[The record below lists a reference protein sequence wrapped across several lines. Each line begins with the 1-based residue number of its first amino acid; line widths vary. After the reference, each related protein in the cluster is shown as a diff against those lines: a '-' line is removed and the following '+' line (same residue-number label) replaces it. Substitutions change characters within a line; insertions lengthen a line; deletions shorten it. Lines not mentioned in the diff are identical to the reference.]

1 MSFILGVDT
10 GGTYTDAVILEDEER
25 VIAFSKALT
34 THSDLSLGIGLA
46 IQKAIKKKNT
56 ATEKISLVSLS
67 TTLATNALVE
77 GQGDRV
83 ALVMIGFQDSDL
95 EKHSIFDALKGDPFL
110 IIEGGHNYAGFEK
123 SPLAKNKLSKW
134 ISGIKGVSAY
144 AVCSQFAV
152 RNPEHELEAA
162 EIIRK
167 LTDKP
172 VSLSHQISAKLNG
185 PKRALTAVL
194 NARLIA
200 LIDVLIIKAEHV
212 IKSLGILAPLMVV
225 RGDGALISAA
235 QAREKPIETILSG
248 PAASI
253 VGARWLTGET
263 EAIISDIG
271 GTTTDIAVLKGGKP
285 AIDPRGA
292 SVGPYR
298 TMVEAVAMYTF
309 GLGGDSEVKLE
320 LEGLGGHIS
329 LGPKRVIPVA
339 LAASI
344 EPDLIHQTL
353 DSQLKNETPNDFD
366 ARFIRRTRAS
376 TEPVLSERDDKV
388 YRRIGEQFYP
398 MSEVVKSRLDLQS
411 VIKLV
416 SMGVA
421 QISAVTPSDA
431 SHVLGKSNAWDKE
444 AAIKAID
451 LFARRRNGSGEL
463 LAGST
468 AQMAERI
475 VCQLTDQTSSSI
487 LEMAFSEEK
496 VDFGDKPDVLAKHPL
511 IQFGLAGYSDL
522 IKVNVGISKKIIGL
536 GASAPTYYPAVG
548 AELNCEVILPE
559 YAGVA
564 NAIGAVVGK
573 IVMRE
578 SGVISSPSEGKY
590 LVHLDGKPVNFTSEV
605 KALKVLEEKLT
616 EKSIKKAKEAGAEN
630 VSVNIDREIKTANIE
645 NRSVF
650 VEASVLVEASGRPR
664 ISKS

>member
-110 IIEGGHNYAGFEK
+110 VIEGGHNYAGFEK

-200 LIDVLIIKAEHV
+200 LIDLLIVKAEHV

-416 SMGVA
+416 SVGVA

-468 AQMAERI
+468 AQMAENI

-496 VDFGDKPDVLAKHPL
+496 VDFGDKPDILAKHPL
-511 IQFGLAGYSDL
+511 TQFGLAGYSDL

-590 LVHLDGKPVNFTSEV
+590 LVHLDGKPANFTSEV

-616 EKSIKKAKEAGAEN
+616 EKSIQKAKEAGAEN

>member
-34 THSDLSLGIGLA
+34 THSDLSLGIGSA
-46 IQKAIKKKNT
+46 IQKAVKQRNT
-56 ATEKISLVSLS
+56 APEKISLVSLS

-110 IIEGGHNYAGFEK
+110 VIEGGHNYAGFEK
-123 SPLAKNKLSKW
+123 SPLAKNKLSRW
-134 ISGIKGVSAY
+134 VSEIKGVSAY

-200 LIDVLIIKAEHV
+200 LIDLLIVKAEHV

-271 GTTTDIAVLKGGKP
+271 GTTTDIAVLMGGKP

-309 GLGGDSEVKLE
+309 GLGGDSEVKLRE
-320 LEGLGGHIS
+320 EGLGGDIS

-353 DSQLKNETPNDFD
+353 DNQLKNETPNDFD

-511 IQFGLAGYSDL
+511 TQFGLAGYSDL

-548 AELNCEVILPE
+548 TELNCEVILPE

-590 LVHLDGKPVNFTSEV
+590 LVHLDGKPVNFTSETE
-605 KALKVLEEKLT
+605 ALKVLEEKLT
-616 EKSIKKAKEAGAEN
+616 EKSIQKAKEAGAEN
-630 VSVNIDREIKTANIE
+630 VTVNIDREIKTANIE
-645 NRSVF
+645 NRAVF
-650 VEASVLVEASGRPR
+650 VEANVLVEASGRPR
-664 ISKS
+664 ISIS

>member
-34 THSDLSLGIGLA
+34 THSDLSLGIGSA
-46 IQKAIKKKNT
+46 IQKAVKQGNT
-56 ATEKISLVSLS
+56 APEKISLVSLS

-110 IIEGGHNYAGFEK
+110 VIEGGHNYAGFEK
-123 SPLAKNKLSKW
+123 SPLAKNKLSRW
-134 ISGIKGVSAY
+134 VSEVKGVSAY
-144 AVCSQFAV
+144 AICSQFAV

-200 LIDVLIIKAEHV
+200 LIDLLIVKAEHV

-271 GTTTDIAVLKGGKP
+271 GTTTDIAVLMEGKP

-309 GLGGDSEVKLE
+309 GLGGDSEVKLG
-320 LEGLGGHIS
+320 LEGLGGDIS

-353 DSQLKNETPNDFD
+353 DNQLKNETPNDFD

-398 MSEVVKSRLDLQS
+398 MSKVVKSRLDLQS

-416 SMGVA
+416 SVGVA

-475 VCQLTDQTSSSI
+475 VYQLTEQTSSSI

-511 IQFGLAGYSDL
+511 TQFGLAGYSDL

-548 AELNCEVILPE
+548 DELNCEVILPE

-590 LVHLDGKPVNFTSEV
+590 LVHLDGKPVNFTSEA

-616 EKSIKKAKEAGAEN
+616 EKSIQKAKEAGAEN
-630 VSVNIDREIKTANIE
+630 VTVNIDREIKTANIE
-645 NRSVF
+645 NRAVF
-650 VEASVLVEASGRPR
+650 VEANVLVEASGRPR
-664 ISKS
+664 ISIS

>member
-34 THSDLSLGIGLA
+34 THSDLSLGIGSA
-46 IQKAIKKKNT
+46 IQKAVKQRNT
-56 ATEKISLVSLS
+56 APEKISLVSLS

-110 IIEGGHNYAGFEK
+110 VIEGGHNYAGFEK
-123 SPLAKNKLSKW
+123 SRLEKNKLSKW
-134 ISGIKGVSAY
+134 VSEIKGVSAY

-200 LIDVLIIKAEHV
+200 LIDLLIVKAEHV

-309 GLGGDSEVKLE
+309 GLGGDSEVKLG
-320 LEGLGGHIS
+320 LEGLGGDIS

-353 DSQLKNETPNDFD
+353 DNQLKNETPNDFD

-416 SMGVA
+416 SVGVA

-475 VCQLTDQTSSSI
+475 VCQLTEQTSSSI

-511 IQFGLAGYSDL
+511 TQFGLAGYSDL

-590 LVHLDGKPVNFTSEV
+590 LVHLDGKPVNFTSEA

-616 EKSIKKAKEAGAEN
+616 EKSIQKAKEAGAEN

>member
-34 THSDLSLGIGLA
+34 THSDLSLGIGSA
-46 IQKAIKKKNT
+46 IQKAVKQRNT
-56 ATEKISLVSLS
+56 APEKISLVSLS

-110 IIEGGHNYAGFEK
+110 VIEGGHNYAGFEK
-123 SPLAKNKLSKW
+123 SPLAKNKLSRW
-134 ISGIKGVSAY
+134 VSEIKGVSAY

-200 LIDVLIIKAEHV
+200 LIDLLIVKAEHV

-271 GTTTDIAVLKGGKP
+271 GTTTDIAVLMGGKP

-309 GLGGDSEVKLE
+309 GLGGDSEVKLG
-320 LEGLGGHIS
+320 LEGLGGDIS

-353 DSQLKNETPNDFD
+353 DNQLKNETPNDFD

-416 SMGVA
+416 SVGVA

-511 IQFGLAGYSDL
+511 TQFGLAGYSDL

-548 AELNCEVILPE
+548 DELNCEVILPE

-590 LVHLDGKPVNFTSEV
+590 LVHLDGKPVNFTSEAE
-605 KALKVLEEKLT
+605 ALKVLEEKLT
-616 EKSIKKAKEAGAEN
+616 EKSIQKAKEAGAEN
-630 VSVNIDREIKTANIE
+630 VTVNIDREIKTANIE
-645 NRSVF
+645 NRAVF
-650 VEASVLVEASGRPR
+650 VEANVLVEASGRPR
-664 ISKS
+664 ISIS

>member
-110 IIEGGHNYAGFEK
+110 VIEGGHNYAGFEK

-200 LIDVLIIKAEHV
+200 LIDLLIIKAEHV

-376 TEPVLSERDDKV
+376 IEPVLSERDDKV

-616 EKSIKKAKEAGAEN
+616 EKSIQKAKEAGAEN

>member
-34 THSDLSLGIGLA
+34 THSDLSLGIGSA
-46 IQKAIKKKNT
+46 IQKAVKQRNT
-56 ATEKISLVSLS
+56 APEKISLVSLS

-110 IIEGGHNYAGFEK
+110 VIEGGHNYAGFEK
-123 SPLAKNKLSKW
+123 SRLAKNKLSKW
-134 ISGIKGVSAY
+134 VSEIKGVSAY

-172 VSLSHQISAKLNG
+172 VSLSHQSSAKLNG

-200 LIDVLIIKAEHV
+200 LIDLLIIKAEHV

-309 GLGGDSEVKLE
+309 GLGGDSEVKLR
-320 LEGLGGHIS
+320 LEGLGGDIS

-353 DSQLKNETPNDFD
+353 DNQLKNETPNDFD

-416 SMGVA
+416 SVGVA

-475 VCQLTDQTSSSI
+475 VCQLTEQTSSSI

-496 VDFGDKPDVLAKHPL
+496 VDFGDKPDILAKHPL
-511 IQFGLAGYSDL
+511 TQFGLAGYSDL

-548 AELNCEVILPE
+548 DELNCEVILPE

-590 LVHLDGKPVNFTSEV
+590 LVHLDGKPVNFTSEAE
-605 KALKVLEEKLT
+605 ALKVLEEKLT
-616 EKSIKKAKEAGAEN
+616 EKSIQKAKEAGAEN
-630 VSVNIDREIKTANIE
+630 VTVNIEREIKTANIE
-645 NRSVF
+645 NRAVF
-650 VEASVLVEASGRPR
+650 VEANVLVEASGRPR
-664 ISKS
+664 ISIS

>member
-110 IIEGGHNYAGFEK
+110 VIEGGHNYAGFEK
-123 SPLAKNKLSKW
+123 SPLEKNKLSKW

-212 IKSLGILAPLMVV
+212 IKSHGILAPLMVV

-309 GLGGDSEVKLE
+309 GLGGDSEVKLRV
-320 LEGLGGHIS
+320 EGLGGDIS

-353 DSQLKNETPNDFD
+353 DNQLKNETPNDFD

-416 SMGVA
+416 SVGVA

-475 VCQLTDQTSSSI
+475 VYQLTEQTSSSI

-511 IQFGLAGYSDL
+511 TQFGLAGYSDL

-590 LVHLDGKPVNFTSEV
+590 LVHLDGKPVNFNSETA
-605 KALKVLEEKLT
+605 ALKVLEEKLT
-616 EKSIKKAKEAGAEN
+616 EKSIRKAKEAGAEN

>member
-34 THSDLSLGIGLA
+34 THSDLSLGIGSA
-46 IQKAIKKKNT
+46 IQKAVKQRNT
-56 ATEKISLVSLS
+56 APEKISLVSLS

-110 IIEGGHNYAGFEK
+110 VIEGGHNYAGFEK
-123 SPLAKNKLSKW
+123 SPLAKNKLSRW
-134 ISGIKGVSAY
+134 VSEIKGVSAY

-200 LIDVLIIKAEHV
+200 LIDLLIVKAEHV

-271 GTTTDIAVLKGGKP
+271 GTTTDIAVLMGGKP

-309 GLGGDSEVKLE
+309 GLGGDSEVKLGV
-320 LEGLGGHIS
+320 EGLGGDIS

-353 DSQLKNETPNDFD
+353 DNQLKNETPNDFD

-416 SMGVA
+416 SVGVA

-511 IQFGLAGYSDL
+511 TQFGLAGYSDL

-548 AELNCEVILPE
+548 DELNCEVILPE

-590 LVHLDGKPVNFTSEV
+590 LVHLDGKPVNFTSEAE
-605 KALKVLEEKLT
+605 ALKVLEEKLT
-616 EKSIKKAKEAGAEN
+616 EKSIQKAKEAGAEN
-630 VSVNIDREIKTANIE
+630 VTVNIDREIKTANIE
-645 NRSVF
+645 NRAVF
-650 VEASVLVEASGRPR
+650 VEANVLVEASGRPR
-664 ISKS
+664 ISIS

>member
-110 IIEGGHNYAGFEK
+110 VIEGGHNYAGFEK
-123 SPLAKNKLSKW
+123 SPLEKNKLSKW

-200 LIDVLIIKAEHV
+200 LIDLLIIKAEHV

-590 LVHLDGKPVNFTSEV
+590 LVHLDGKPVNFNSETA
-605 KALKVLEEKLT
+605 ALKVLEEKLT
-616 EKSIKKAKEAGAEN
+616 EKSIQKAKEAGAEN

>member
-34 THSDLSLGIGLA
+34 THSDLSLGIGSA
-46 IQKAIKKKNT
+46 IQKAVKQRNT
-56 ATEKISLVSLS
+56 APEKISLVSLS

-83 ALVMIGFQDSDL
+83 ALIMIGFKDSDL

-110 IIEGGHNYAGFEK
+110 VIEGGHNYAGFEK
-123 SPLAKNKLSKW
+123 SRLAKNKLSKW
-134 ISGIKGVSAY
+134 VSEIKGVSAY

-200 LIDVLIIKAEHV
+200 LIDLLIVKAEHV

-309 GLGGDSEVKLE
+309 GLGGDSEVKLG
-320 LEGLGGHIS
+320 LEGLGGDIS

-353 DSQLKNETPNDFD
+353 DNQLKNETPNDFD

-475 VCQLTDQTSSSI
+475 VCQLTEQTSSSI

-511 IQFGLAGYSDL
+511 TQFGLAGYSDL

-590 LVHLDGKPVNFTSEV
+590 LVHLDGKPVNFTSEA

-616 EKSIKKAKEAGAEN
+616 EKSIQKAKEAGAEN

>member
-34 THSDLSLGIGLA
+34 THSDLSLGIGSA
-46 IQKAIKKKNT
+46 IQKAVKQRNT
-56 ATEKISLVSLS
+56 APEKISLVSLS

-110 IIEGGHNYAGFEK
+110 VIEGGHNYAGFEK
-123 SPLAKNKLSKW
+123 SPLAKNKLSRW
-134 ISGIKGVSAY
+134 VSEIKGVSAY

-200 LIDVLIIKAEHV
+200 LIDLLIVKAEHV

-271 GTTTDIAVLKGGKP
+271 GTTTDIAVLMGGKP

-309 GLGGDSEVKLE
+309 GLGGDSEVKLRV
-320 LEGLGGHIS
+320 EGLGGDIS

-353 DSQLKNETPNDFD
+353 DNQLKNETPNDFD

-416 SMGVA
+416 SVGVA

-496 VDFGDKPDVLAKHPL
+496 VDFGDKPDVLARHPL
-511 IQFGLAGYSDL
+511 TQFGLAGYSDL

-590 LVHLDGKPVNFTSEV
+590 LVHLDGKPVNFTSEAE
-605 KALKVLEEKLT
+605 ALKVLEEKLT
-616 EKSIKKAKEAGAEN
+616 EKSIQKAKEAGAEN
-630 VSVNIDREIKTANIE
+630 VTVNIDREIKTANIE
-645 NRSVF
+645 NRAVF
-650 VEASVLVEASGRPR
+650 VEANVLVEASGRPR
-664 ISKS
+664 ISIS

>member
-110 IIEGGHNYAGFEK
+110 VIEGGHNYAGFEK
-123 SPLAKNKLSKW
+123 SPLEKNKLSKW

-200 LIDVLIIKAEHV
+200 LIDLLIIKAEHV

-388 YRRIGEQFYP
+388 YRRIGEQFFP

-616 EKSIKKAKEAGAEN
+616 EKSIQKAKEAGAEN

>member
-110 IIEGGHNYAGFEK
+110 VIEGGHNYAGFEK

-320 LEGLGGHIS
+320 LEGLGGYIS

-616 EKSIKKAKEAGAEN
+616 EKSIQKAKEAGAEN

>member
-34 THSDLSLGIGLA
+34 THSDLSLGIGSA
-46 IQKAIKKKNT
+46 IQKAVKQRNT
-56 ATEKISLVSLS
+56 APEKISLVSLS

-110 IIEGGHNYAGFEK
+110 VIEGGHNYAGFEK
-123 SPLAKNKLSKW
+123 SRLAKNKLSKW
-134 ISGIKGVSAY
+134 VSEIKGVSAY

-212 IKSLGILAPLMVV
+212 IKSHGILAPLMVV

-309 GLGGDSEVKLE
+309 GLGGDSEVKLR
-320 LEGLGGHIS
+320 LEGLGGDIS

-353 DSQLKNETPNDFD
+353 DNQLKNETPNDFD

-416 SMGVA
+416 SVGVA

-475 VCQLTDQTSSSI
+475 VCQLTEQTSSSI

-511 IQFGLAGYSDL
+511 TQLGLVGYSDL

-536 GASAPTYYPAVG
+536 GASALTYYPAVG

-590 LVHLDGKPVNFTSEV
+590 LVHLDGKPVNFTSEA

-616 EKSIKKAKEAGAEN
+616 EKSIQKAKEAGAEN

-645 NRSVF
+645 NRAVF
-650 VEASVLVEASGRPR
+650 VEANVLVEASGRPR
-664 ISKS
+664 ISIS

>member
-34 THSDLSLGIGLA
+34 THSDLSLGIGSA
-46 IQKAIKKKNT
+46 IQKAVKQRNT
-56 ATEKISLVSLS
+56 APEKISLVSLS

-95 EKHSIFDALKGDPFL
+95 EKHAIFDALKGDPFL
-110 IIEGGHNYAGFEK
+110 VIEGGHNYAGFEK
-123 SPLAKNKLSKW
+123 SRLAKNKLSKW
-134 ISGIKGVSAY
+134 VSEIKGVSAY

-162 EIIRK
+162 KIIRK
-167 LTDKP
+167 LTDRP

-194 NARLIA
+194 NARLVA
-200 LIDVLIIKAEHV
+200 LIDLLIVKAEHV

-309 GLGGDSEVKLE
+309 GLGGDSEVKLR
-320 LEGLGGHIS
+320 LEGLGGDIS

-353 DSQLKNETPNDFD
+353 DNQLKNETPNDFD

-475 VCQLTDQTSSSI
+475 VCQLTEQTSSSI

-511 IQFGLAGYSDL
+511 TQFGLAGYSDL

-548 AELNCEVILPE
+548 TELNCEVILPE

-590 LVHLDGKPVNFTSEV
+590 LVHLDGKPVNFTSEA

-616 EKSIKKAKEAGAEN
+616 EKSIQKAKEAGAEN
-630 VSVNIDREIKTANIE
+630 VTVNIDKEIKTANIE
-645 NRSVF
+645 NRVVF
-650 VEASVLVEASGRPR
+650 VEANVLVEASGRPR
-664 ISKS
+664 IAIS

>member
-25 VIAFSKALT
+25 VIAFAKALT
-34 THSDLSLGIGLA
+34 THSDLSLGIGSA
-46 IQKAIKKKNT
+46 IQKAVKQRNT
-56 ATEKISLVSLS
+56 APEKISLVSLS

-110 IIEGGHNYAGFEK
+110 VIEGGHNYAGFEK
-123 SPLAKNKLSKW
+123 SPLAKNKLSRW
-134 ISGIKGVSAY
+134 VSEIKGVSAY

-200 LIDVLIIKAEHV
+200 LIDLLIVKAEHV

-271 GTTTDIAVLKGGKP
+271 GTTTDIAVLMGGKP

-309 GLGGDSEVKLE
+309 GLGGDSEVKLR
-320 LEGLGGHIS
+320 LEGLGGDIS

-353 DSQLKNETPNDFD
+353 DNQLKNETPNDFD

-416 SMGVA
+416 SVGVA

-511 IQFGLAGYSDL
+511 TQFGLAGYSDL

-548 AELNCEVILPE
+548 DELNCEVILPE

-590 LVHLDGKPVNFTSEV
+590 LVHLDGKPVNFTSEAE
-605 KALKVLEEKLT
+605 ALKVLEEKLT
-616 EKSIKKAKEAGAEN
+616 EKSIQKAKEAGAEN
-630 VSVNIDREIKTANIE
+630 VTVNIDREIKTANIE
-645 NRSVF
+645 NRAVF
-650 VEASVLVEASGRPR
+650 VEANVLVEASGRPR
-664 ISKS
+664 ISIN

>member
-34 THSDLSLGIGLA
+34 THSDLSLGIGSA
-46 IQKAIKKKNT
+46 IQKAVKQRNT
-56 ATEKISLVSLS
+56 APEKISLVSLS

-110 IIEGGHNYAGFEK
+110 VIEGGHNYAGFEK
-123 SPLAKNKLSKW
+123 SPLAKNKLSRW
-134 ISGIKGVSAY
+134 VSEIKGVSAY
-144 AVCSQFAV
+144 AVCSKFAV

-200 LIDVLIIKAEHV
+200 LIDLLIVKAEHV

-271 GTTTDIAVLKGGKP
+271 GTTTDIAVLMGGKP

-309 GLGGDSEVKLE
+309 GLGGDSEVKLG
-320 LEGLGGHIS
+320 LEGLGGDIS

-353 DSQLKNETPNDFD
+353 DNQLKNETPNDFD

-416 SMGVA
+416 SVGVA

-511 IQFGLAGYSDL
+511 TQFGLAGYSDL

-548 AELNCEVILPE
+548 TELNCEVILPE

-590 LVHLDGKPVNFTSEV
+590 LVHLDGKPVNFTSEAE
-605 KALKVLEEKLT
+605 ALKVLEEKLT
-616 EKSIKKAKEAGAEN
+616 EKSIQKAKEAGAEN
-630 VSVNIDREIKTANIE
+630 VTVNIDREIKTANIE
-645 NRSVF
+645 NRTVF
-650 VEASVLVEASGRPR
+650 VEANVLVEASGRPR

>member
-83 ALVMIGFQDSDL
+83 ALVMIGFKDSDL

-110 IIEGGHNYAGFEK
+110 VIEGGHNYAGFEK

-172 VSLSHQISAKLNG
+172 VSLSHQLSAKLNG
-185 PKRALTAVL
+185 PKRALTAIL

-200 LIDVLIIKAEHV
+200 LIDLLIIKAEDV

-271 GTTTDIAVLKGGKP
+271 GTTTDIAVLMGGKP

-309 GLGGDSEVKLE
+309 GLGGDSEVKLQV
-320 LEGLGGHIS
+320 EGLGGDIS
-329 LGPKRVIPVA
+329 LGPKRVIPIS
-339 LAASI
+339 LAAAI
-344 EPDLIHQTL
+344 EPASIHQTL

-416 SMGVA
+416 SVGVA

-548 AELNCEVILPE
+548 TELNCEVILPE

-616 EKSIKKAKEAGAEN
+616 EKSIQKAKEAGAEN

>member
-34 THSDLSLGIGLA
+34 THSDLSLGIGSA
-46 IQKAIKKKNT
+46 IQKAVKQRNT
-56 ATEKISLVSLS
+56 APEKISLVSLS

-83 ALVMIGFQDSDL
+83 ALVMIGFKDSDL

-110 IIEGGHNYAGFEK
+110 VIEGGHNYAGFEK
-123 SPLAKNKLSKW
+123 SPLEKNKLSKW

-353 DSQLKNETPNDFD
+353 DNQLKNETPNDFD

-416 SMGVA
+416 SVGVA

-475 VCQLTDQTSSSI
+475 VCQLTEQTSSSI

-511 IQFGLAGYSDL
+511 TQFGLAGYSDL

-548 AELNCEVILPE
+548 DELNCEVILPE

-590 LVHLDGKPVNFTSEV
+590 LVHLDGKPVNFTSEAE
-605 KALKVLEEKLT
+605 ALKVLEEKLT
-616 EKSIKKAKEAGAEN
+616 EKSIQKAKEAGAEN
-630 VSVNIDREIKTANIE
+630 VTVNIDREIKTANIE
-645 NRSVF
+645 NRAVF
-650 VEASVLVEASGRPR
+650 VEANILVEASGRPR
-664 ISKS
+664 ISIS

>member
-110 IIEGGHNYAGFEK
+110 VIEGGHNYAGFEK
-123 SPLAKNKLSKW
+123 SPLEKNKLSKW

-200 LIDVLIIKAEHV
+200 LIDLLIIKAEHV

-475 VCQLTDQTSSSI
+475 VCQLTEQTSSSI

-511 IQFGLAGYSDL
+511 TQFGLAGYSDL

-616 EKSIKKAKEAGAEN
+616 EKSIQKAKEAGAEN